1 MLVPKYKLSD
11 DSRLIFKSQLWSAP
25 LSVARYTR
33 IIHVGPLSVQI
44 SAQRFTPAIAD
55 QR

>member
-1 MLVPKYKLSD
+1 VPVPTNKLSD
-11 DSRLIFKSQLWSAP
+11 DSRLIFKSQQWSAR
-25 LSVARYTR
+25 LRVHRYTR
-33 IIHVGPLSVQI
+33 IISVGPLFVQI